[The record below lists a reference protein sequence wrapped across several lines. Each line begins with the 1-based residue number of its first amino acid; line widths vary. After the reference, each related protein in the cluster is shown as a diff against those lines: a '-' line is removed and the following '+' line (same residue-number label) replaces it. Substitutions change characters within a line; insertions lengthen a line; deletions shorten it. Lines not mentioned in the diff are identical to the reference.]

1 MCFAAHEKWYNR
13 QAMQRAILLLTPP
26 PTTQKMEQ
34 IVFVVIIIVRF
45 FALFTKIKTF
55 THKINIRRGAFTLF
69 VQWKTAFNHR
79 N

>member
-1 MCFAAHEKWYNR
+1 LQRLKNGTTVNR
-13 QAMQRAILLLTPP
+13 CERAILLLTPSL
-26 PTTQKMEQ
+26 PTAKKMEQ

-45 FALFTKIKTF
+45 FALFTQIKTF
-55 THKINIRRGAFTLF
+55 THKIKIRRGAFTLF